1 MSETLHLW
9 EEVKAICAKAGL
21 DPKSVAFID
30 IMPDQ
35 IRFEVFIEPK
45 QVGAD
50 GPLTVYVH
58 HPWTREP

>member
-1 MSETLHLW
+1 MSETLFIKDEIYALC
-9 EEVKAICAKAGL
+9 EKAGL
-21 DPKSVAFID
+21 DPKSVGSID
-30 IMPDQ
+30 ITPEQ

-58 HPWTREP
+58 HPWDLV